1 MRMKKTRIASIDILR
16 GIVMVIMALDHVR
29 DFWHQQMSMD
39 GQDLGADPTNMA
51 STTPILF
58 FTRFITHFCAPTF
71 VLLTGTSAYLIGQR
85 KSKKELSLFLIKRG
99 LWLVLVELLV
109 ITLAISFDPLY
120 HLFFLQVIWVIGWGM
135 VILGLMV
142 WLPYELILA
151 TGLVLMFGHNMLDLI
166 GVPDTVRNSPL
177 GMILYYSYN
186 VVIPLSSDRMVF
198 VLYSLVPWLGVMLC
212 GYGLG
217 KLFVSAVTPE
227 RRVRMLWM
235 LGLGSLLFF
244 VVVRWINA
252 YGDQNPWTVQPRGAV
267 YTVLSFLNVTKYP
280 ASLLYYACTLGV
292 AMVALAILEHRQNR
306 FTQVMNVFGRV
317 PFFYYVVHFF
327 AIHFITVI
335 IFFIQGYGKED
346 IVVSGVPFLFR
357 PFTLGF
363 PLWGVY
369 VGWMLL
375 IIALYPLCKKYDRY
389 KSSHQHWW
397 LSYL

>member
-166 GVPDTVRNSPL
+166 GVPDTVSNSPL

-186 VVIPLSSDRMVF
+186 VVIPLSSDRMLF

-217 KLFVSAVTPE
+217 KLFVSTVTPE

-244 VVVRWINA
+244 VVVRWINT

-335 IFFIQGYGKED
+335 IFFIQGYGRED

-363 PLWGVY
+363 SLWGVY

>member
-1 MRMKKTRIASIDILR
+1 MSKSRIASIDILR

-39 GQDLGADPTNMA
+39 GQELGGDPTNMA

-71 VLLTGTSAYLIGQR
+71 VFLTGTSAYLIGLR
-85 KSKKELSLFLIKRG
+85 KSRKELSLFLIKRG
-99 LWLVLVELLV
+99 LWLILVELLV
-109 ITLAISFDPLY
+109 ITLAITFNPLY
-120 HLFFLQVIWVIGWGM
+120 NILILQVIWVIGWSM

-142 WLPYELILA
+142 WLPYEVILV
-151 TGLVLMFGHNMLDLI
+151 TGLVIMFGHNALDLI
-166 GVPDTVRNSPL
+166 GVSDSVKNSPL
-177 GMILYYSYN
+177 GMIFYYSYN
-186 VVIPLSSDRMVF
+186 VVIPLSADRMIF
-198 VLYSLVPWLGVMLC
+198 VLYSLLPWLGVMLT

-217 KLFVSAVTPE
+217 KLFTPTVTPE
-227 RRVRMLWM
+227 RRVKMLWM
-235 LGLGSLLFF
+235 LGLGSLAFF
-244 VVVRWINA
+244 VVMRFING
-252 YGDQNPWTVQPRGAV
+252 YGDQNPWAVQPRGTV
-267 YTVLSFLNVTKYP
+267 YTILSFFNITKYP

-292 AMVALAILEHRQNR
+292 AMVALAMLEHTQNR
-306 FTQVMNVFGRV
+306 FTKVMNVFGRV
-317 PFFYYVVHFF
+317 PFFYYVIHFF

-335 IFFIQGYGKED
+335 IFFIQGYGAKD
-346 IVVSGVPFLFR
+346 IVSPNNPFLFR

-369 VGWMLL
+369 VGWILL

-389 KSSHQHWW
+389 KSTHKHWW